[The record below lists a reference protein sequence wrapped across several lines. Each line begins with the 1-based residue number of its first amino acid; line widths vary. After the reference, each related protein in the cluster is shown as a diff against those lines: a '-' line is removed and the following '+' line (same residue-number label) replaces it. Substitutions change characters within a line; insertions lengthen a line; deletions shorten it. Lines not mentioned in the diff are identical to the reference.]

1 MWIIYSFAVLLTTAA
16 VLSRHVEPQEK
27 PSTQQQP
34 HLTTA
39 GRGVTTFEPECPRH
53 TPCIH
58 LYRDRLQQSRETCG
72 CHTNSGKR

>member
-16 VLSRHVEPQEK
+16 ILSHHVEPQEK

-39 GRGVTTFEPECPRH
+39 GRGFTTFEPECP
-53 TPCIH
+53 
-58 LYRDRLQQSRETCG
+58 
-72 CHTNSGKR
+72 